1 MRKALLVIDV
11 QNYFM
16 NSLTRDL
23 PRKIKKHLEKNRS
36 SYELIVFTHFVNTPK
51 ASVYRFLDWH
61 ECMNSPNTD
70 IVKELQP
77 LLPYGVTVPK
87 DVLSV
92 LKVPQAKKLLD
103 EKKIDELYLCGIDTD
118 CCVLATS
125 YDAFDQGYRVY
136 LLKDLCMASTGKN
149 LHNTAVSMFKKNV
162 GFIAKA
168 E

>member
-16 NSLTRDL
+16 NPLTWDL
-23 PRKIKKHLEKNRS
+23 PRKIKKHIENNKD
-36 SYELIVFTHFVNTPK
+36 SYKLIIFTHFVNTPK
-51 ASVYRFLDWH
+51 ASVYRFLDWK
-61 ECMNSPNTD
+61 ECMNSPDID

-77 LLPYGVTVPK
+77 VLPYGVTIPK

-92 LKVPQAKKLLD
+92 SKVPQTKKLLD

-118 CCVLATS
+118 CCVLATA
-125 YDAFDQGYRVY
+125 YDAFDQGYRVR
-136 LLKDLCMASTGKN
+136 LLENLCMTATGKN
-149 LHNTAVSMFKKNV
+149 LHDAAISMFKKNV

-168 E
+168 